1 MVVELKKCAVLE
13 LVDPVYEMCVGLG
26 CLVLG
31 ERGGVR
37 VFHLRSMIKGKEG
50 KEGKGGDETVKKGKG
65 LINGMVDFSA
75 NKKKCKQLSHNSFLV
90 TECSV
95 FSIIYFL
102 SQPHTSQ

>member
-37 VFHLRSMIKGKEG
+37 VFHLRLMIKGREG
-50 KEGKGGDETVKKGKG
+50 NGGDGAVKKGKG

-75 NKKKCKQLSHNSFLV
+75 NKKNCKQLSHNFFWFQNVSLCHYLFPFTITHVSV
-90 TECSV
+90 T
-95 FSIIYFL
+95 
-102 SQPHTSQ
+102 